1 MLEDLTVILT
11 LKGRENFSQRWLD
24 YMSQQSFNCSIIIA
38 DGDQDSN
45 LQTILSQ
52 NNYLNLKIVY
62 KKFNDTSWEDYYQ
75 KVNSCLKYVETKYVM
90 ISDNDD
96 FLIKP
101 GIQKIIGFLDQN
113 DSYVSAG
120 SNILFFSLDNKQNA
134 ISGKKCFFSELYSSP
149 RPEEPLDC
157 YDLQLRSVF
166 QHFQPNFYN
175 IYRTNTLRTIAE
187 ELSECN
193 FSDPA
198 VAEIYQQLRVPL
210 IGKQKKILE
219 CVHYIRQSGT
229 SSQGSSFTMSLI
241 EKNLSQ
247 DIREL
252 VKHISAKY
260 VVAYP
265 EDQANISEKIMNYY
279 SAYLTHYIAH
289 SHLRF
294 RFPLIFKLKES
305 IAKFR
310 VFKIIYT
317 FYLHAIHLRLL
328 RNVKKSMGP
337 SNFQDFRHE
346 FNLIFNFMK
355 K

>member
-1 MLEDLTVILT
+1 
-11 LKGRENFSQRWLD
+11 
-24 YMSQQSFNCSIIIA
+24 
-38 DGDQDSN
+38 
-45 LQTILSQ
+45 
-52 NNYLNLKIVY
+52 
-62 KKFNDTSWEDYYQ
+62 
-75 KVNSCLKYVETKYVM
+75 
-90 ISDNDD
+90 
-96 FLIKP
+96 
-101 GIQKIIGFLDQN
+101 
-113 DSYVSAG
+113 
-120 SNILFFSLDNKQNA
+120 
-134 ISGKKCFFSELYSSP
+134 
-149 RPEEPLDC
+149 
-157 YDLQLRSVF
+157 
-166 QHFQPNFYN
+166 
-175 IYRTNTLRTIAE
+175 
-187 ELSECN
+187 
-193 FSDPA
+193 
-198 VAEIYQQLRVPL
+198 
-210 IGKQKKILE
+210 
-219 CVHYIRQSGT
+219 
-229 SSQGSSFTMSLI
+229 MSLI

-294 RFPLIFKLKES
+294 RFHLVFKLKES
-305 IAKFR
+305 IAKFK

-317 FYLHAIHLRLL
+317 FYLQAIHLRLL